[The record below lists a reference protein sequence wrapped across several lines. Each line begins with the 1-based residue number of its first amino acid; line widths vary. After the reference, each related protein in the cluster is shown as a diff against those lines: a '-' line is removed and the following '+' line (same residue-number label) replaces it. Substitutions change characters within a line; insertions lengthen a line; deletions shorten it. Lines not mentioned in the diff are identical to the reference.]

1 MAVTTIEIAATPDRV
16 FDVLADAHCY
26 AEWVVG
32 TKDVRRADPGFPAK
46 GESFYP
52 RVGFG
57 PVVVDG
63 KTTVLESARP
73 RTVVLHARARPV
85 ADAIVS
91 LRLDGFGS
99 GAGTVVTM
107 REEPAGP
114 AALRLVQRLGDPLLH
129 RRNAASLRRLKALA
143 ERSA

>member
-16 FDVLADAHCY
+16 FDVLADARCY

-32 TKDVRRADPGFPAK
+32 TKEVLRADLGFPAT

-85 ADAIVS
+85 ADAIVT
-91 LRLDGFGS
+91 LELHGTDDR
-99 GAGTVVTM
+99 TVVTM

-114 AALRLVQRLGDPLLH
+114 APLRLAQRLGDPLLQ

-143 ERSA
+143 ERGA

>member
-16 FDVLADAHCY
+16 FDVLADAKCY

-32 TKDVRRADPGFPAK
+32 TKEVRRVDPGFPAK

-73 RTVVLHARARPV
+73 SMVVLHARARPV

-91 LRLDGFGS
+91 LRLDGS
-99 GAGTVVTM
+99 AAGTVVTM

-114 AALRLVQRLGDPLLH
+114 AALRVVQRLGDPLLH
-129 RRNAASLRRLKALA
+129 RRNTASLRRLKALA
-143 ERSA
+143 ERRA

>member
-1 MAVTTIEIAATPDRV
+1 MAVTTIQIDASPDRV
-16 FDVLADAHCY
+16 FDVLADARCY

-32 TKDVRRADPGFPAK
+32 TKDVLRSDPGFPAQ

-52 RVGFG
+52 RVGLG

-63 KTTVLESARP
+63 TTTVLESARP

-85 ADAIVS
+85 ADAIVT
-91 LRLDGFGS
+91 LELEAS
-99 GAGTVVTM
+99 GTGTVVTM

-114 AALRLVQRLGDPLLH
+114 APLRLAQRLGDPLLH
-129 RRNAASLRRLKALA
+129 RRNATSLRRLKALA
-143 ERSA
+143 ERGG

>member
-1 MAVTTIEIAATPDRV
+1 MAVTTIEIAANPDRV
-16 FDVLADAHCY
+16 FDILADAQCY

-32 TKDVRRADPGFPAK
+32 TKEVRRSDPGFPAK

-57 PVVVDG
+57 PMVVDG
-63 KTTVLESARP
+63 TTTVLKSARP

-85 ADAIVS
+85 ADAIVT
-91 LRLDGFGS
+91 LELDGFGS
-99 GAGTVVTM
+99 GTVVTM

-114 AALRLVQRLGDPLLH
+114 AALRIAQRLGDPLLH
-129 RRNAASLRRLKALA
+129 RRNATSLRRLKALA
-143 ERSA
+143 ERAG